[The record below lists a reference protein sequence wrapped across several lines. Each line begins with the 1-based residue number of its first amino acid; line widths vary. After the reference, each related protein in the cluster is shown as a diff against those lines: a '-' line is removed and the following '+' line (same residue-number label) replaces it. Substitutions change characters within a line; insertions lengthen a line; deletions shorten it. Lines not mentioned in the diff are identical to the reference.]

1 MNGARDPLGW
11 NNLLAY
17 SHLCQASNCAT
28 RTTALLKIL
37 KRNWGAMPTA
47 NIRSMKLWEA
57 ANAQRSTPNA
67 QRPSQGEMKI
77 RGENSD
83 SLKRDQANQGI
94 PSEFLRLE
102 VGM

>member
-1 MNGARDPLGW
+1 MIASPAAGARRELDK
-11 NNLLAY
+11 NKIRREN
-17 SHLCQASNCAT
+17 ASG
-28 RTTALLKIL
+28 TAGISQIL
-37 KRNWGAMPTA
+37 VM
-47 NIRSMKLWEA
+47 IQLMKLWEA